1 MAEQAYVRP
10 HSHHTPMDDIISNM
24 GDTVF
29 AVGLVVVL
37 FVFAFLTAA
46 VRSSRT
52 KEYLKKHP
60 IKKCPFCA
68 ELVKLEAKVCKHCGR
83 DFAPVSPVS
92 PQPLSV
98 SKEKFYY
105 STDGEQQGPVDAG
118 DLKLMWQDGLITN
131 DTLVIREGDPEWR
144 SIRDYLP
151 LL

>member
-1 MAEQAYVRP
+1 
-10 HSHHTPMDDIISNM
+10 MDDIISNM
-24 GDTVF
+24 GDMVF
-29 AVGLVVVL
+29 AVGVVVVL

-46 VRSSRT
+46 VRTSRA

-60 IKKCPFCA
+60 IKKCPYCA

-83 DFAPVSPVS
+83 DFTEASPVF
-92 PQPLSV
+92 QMTLSA
-98 SKEKFYY
+98 SKAKFYY

-144 SIRDYLP
+144 RIRDYL
-151 LL
+151 LLLRK